1 MEIEYLK
8 ELQKNPYR
16 SGKLDLNNEPIPESE
31 IIHLEQLYNQ
41 GKTFPKA
48 LRELLHLAGNFCYVL
63 DYGVNESQ
71 EELQEYVREK
81 LDFRNKII
89 SRPFFVIDIYNVGTQ
104 CLFVYLDEGNNPPV
118 YEGFYSDKTSEWIR
132 LISYSLSKYIDTLLV
147 EVKEGKNPF

>member
-1 MEIEYLK
+1 MVIEYLK

-16 SGKLDLNNEPIPESE
+16 YGKTHLNNEPIPESE

-71 EELQEYVREK
+71 EELQEYVREELK
-81 LDFRNKII
+81 EEEKEIARLY
-89 SRPFFVIDIYNVGTQ
+89 FVIDVYNAGTQ
-104 CLFVYLDEGNNPPV
+104 FLFVYLDEGENPAV
-118 YEGFYSDKTSEWIR
+118 YEGYYRKSKSPR
-132 LISYSLSKYIDTLLV
+132 LINESLSGYIDSII
-147 EVKEGKNPF
+147 ENVKEGFGPF